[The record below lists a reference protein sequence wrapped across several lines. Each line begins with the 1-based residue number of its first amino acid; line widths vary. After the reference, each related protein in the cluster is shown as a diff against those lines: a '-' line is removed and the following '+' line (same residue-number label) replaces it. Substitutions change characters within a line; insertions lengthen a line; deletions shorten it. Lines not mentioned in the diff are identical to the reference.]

1 MATEPA
7 QDDPAPRATVLG
19 GGTMGLGIAQVLAL
33 AGTDVVLCDADED
46 LTHTAVERLRERT
59 QAQAEAGLREPEDV
73 RRLTGG
79 VRPAFPAEEAVT
91 GAGTVW
97 EAAPEDLRLK
107 QTLLAAVSRAAPAE
121 AVIAT
126 NTSSFPI
133 DGLAEYVH
141 LPQRFL
147 GVHWFSP
154 PEWVPGVEVI
164 SGSATAPEVVRS
176 CHALLGRIG
185 KQPTDVASS
194 PAFVA
199 NRIQMALFLEAVS
212 CVEEGLASPR
222 QVDEIVRSSFGFRLP
237 NFGPFQIADMAG
249 LDVYASVLRTLQDG
263 VAPRFAP
270 PTQLLDAVE
279 QGRLGTKT
287 GSGFYDYP
295 GQRSGRLL
303 VDRDRRYAAMSHFL
317 ATSGSDAQGCD
328 EHG

>member
-7 QDDPAPRATVLG
+7 EDHPVQRATVLG

-33 AGTDVVLCDADED
+33 SGTDVVLCDADGE
-46 LTHTAVERLRERT
+46 LTHTAVERLRERS
-59 QAQAEAGLREPEDV
+59 QAQADAGLRGPEDL
-73 RRLTGG
+73 RRVNS
-79 VRPAFPAEEAVT
+79 VRPVFPAEEAVA
-91 GAGTVW
+91 GAGMVW

-107 QTLLAAVSRAAPAE
+107 QRLLATVSRAAPVE

-133 DGLAEYVH
+133 DGLAEHVH
-141 LPQRFL
+141 RPQRFL

-164 SGSATAPEVVRS
+164 SGSATAPQVVRW
-176 CHALLGRIG
+176 CHRLLRRVG

-212 CVEEGLASPR
+212 CVEEGLASPQ

-237 NFGPFQIADMAG
+237 HYGPFQIADMAG
-249 LDVYASVLRTLQDG
+249 LDVYASVLDTLQDG
-263 VAPRFAP
+263 VASRFAP
-270 PTQLLDAVE
+270 PRRLREMVE
-279 QGRLGTKT
+279 RGRLGTKT
-287 GSGFYDYP
+287 GSGFYDYA
-295 GQRSGRLL
+295 GQGDRLL
-303 VDRDRRYAAMSHFL
+303 VDRDRRYVAMSHFL
-317 ATSGSDAQGCD
+317 ATSAAEGRGSDEDA
-328 EHG
+328 